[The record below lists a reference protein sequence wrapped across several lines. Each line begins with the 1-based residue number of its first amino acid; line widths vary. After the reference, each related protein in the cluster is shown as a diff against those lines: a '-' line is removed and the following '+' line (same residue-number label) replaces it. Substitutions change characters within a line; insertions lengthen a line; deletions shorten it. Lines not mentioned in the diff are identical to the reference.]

1 MCRISSLMQAYDASR
16 TVFVLRSNGRRHA
29 MGVTPLYVESTTRT
43 QWPLYVESTTR
54 TQCYVMA
61 VMPVCR
67 EVYER
72 LEFPGFGMAVWQRYH
87 DRQDRGNFAN
97 Y

>member
-1 MCRISSLMQAYDASR
+1 MQAYDASR

-29 MGVTPLYVESTTRT
+29 MGVT
-43 QWPLYVESTTR
+43 PLYVESTTR